1 MNQLKKTVLI
11 RILCVA
17 FIFSNVFAQNAGL
30 ITQKINIENAI
41 RDKVNV
47 TVGKIL
53 DQSKF
58 VIIAGCSSPKYARCG
73 PFSDFKFT
81 DPDLPGW

>member
-1 MNQLKKTVLI
+1 MNQFKKSVLI
-11 RILCVA
+11 RILCIA
-17 FIFSNVFAQNAGL
+17 FILSNVFAQNAGL
-30 ITQKINIENAI
+30 ITQKINVENAI

-58 VIIAGCSSPKYARCG
+58 VAFFRPLLIRKALSLS
-73 PFSDFKFT
+73 FS
-81 DPDLPGW
+81 